1 MHTNKEGHTGC
12 VRRRLKRHKEHY
24 VRTVNVD
31 FAGVEDLVS
40 EYYLNHGYSFVQ
52 IEQALKLLVDQI
64 KKFINKNIG
73 LQFHTKS
80 SIKCLDFWVYYTPK
94 SHDEATVT
102 IQLDPQKDFLKPVRH
117 YAGLSYPDYGD
128 EMEARLKVS
137 DDGFGNAARYDDA
150 IKLYEENVELKRRIA
165 WLEKQLVLK

>member
-1 MHTNKEGHTGC
+1 MHTNKEGYTQC
-12 VRRRLKRHKEHY
+12 VRRRLKRYKEY
-24 VRTVNVD
+24 YFRTVDVD
-31 FAGVEDLVS
+31 FAGFENVLS
-40 EYYLNHGYSFVQ
+40 EHYLNHGYSFVQ
-52 IEQALKLLVDQI
+52 IEKSLELFFGQI
-64 KKFINKNIG
+64 KEFINKNIG
-73 LQFHTKS
+73 MQYHEKA

-94 SHDEATVT
+94 GDSQATVT

-137 DDGFGNAARYDDA
+137 DDGYGNAARYDDA
-150 IKLYEENVELKRRIA
+150 IKLYNENADLKRRVA